1 MTKIDSNEIMIYGT
15 LKYVPFTV
23 TAEYGSPLKHFT
35 WNFLSKNKEKNAENI
50 TKDSLSTWTSTATTL
65 QTDKLKPL
73 IKETD
78 ILEHAS
84 ASIEEVRREISEST
98 ATKVPKLVTKSE
110 NKFGPKTPLIT
121 KFTSKFS
128 DSSYVDYTST
138 STLCKL
144 NVIIIIMASLF
155 IF

>member
-1 MTKIDSNEIMIYGT
+1 MIYGT

-84 ASIEEVRREISEST
+84 ASIEEVRRNGTSTVMQEISEST

-121 KFTSKFS
+121 K
-128 DSSYVDYTST
+128 Y
-138 STLCKL
+138 
-144 NVIIIIMASLF
+144 IMHYLF
-155 IF
+155 E